1 MNLGHA
7 LLLRCYALCLLMCDV
22 LQTSQTS
29 LCKKF
34 VGGEIYSLASPRF
47 PSRENYWSQINSST
61 FLQDS
66 LKCIKSITAM
76 CPSEM
81 RSPAP
86 AWLKGLG
93 TEYLGGGI
101 SAVSAQHTELQ
112 LLKSWSMK
120 TIMNARRLSAAHG
133 RLRYPQLLIIEMEI
147 SPHLT
152 QREYW
157 NVPLH
162 TSRPLER

>member
-1 MNLGHA
+1 
-7 LLLRCYALCLLMCDV
+7 
-22 LQTSQTS
+22 
-29 LCKKF
+29 
-34 VGGEIYSLASPRF
+34 
-47 PSRENYWSQINSST
+47 
-61 FLQDS
+61 
-66 LKCIKSITAM
+66 M

-112 LLKSWSMK
+112 LLKSRSMK
-120 TIMNARRLSAAHG
+120 TIMNALRLSAAHG

-152 QREYW
+152 QREY
-157 NVPLH
+157 
-162 TSRPLER
+162 